1 MSPRPPVRPSVSPQ
15 RYLVRRVMVGLLLG
29 VALLGIFRIVG
40 GLFGNE
46 TVVTLDQPEPQP
58 ENQLAS
64 QLGSPTPDTEREPS
78 DHTNPPLGVAGGS
91 GEGDS
96 AAGPVETAAEPRGA
110 PTPADPAR
118 VLIVGD
124 SDAGTFGPY
133 LQQLLAETRV
143 TETVLDYKVSSGLAR
158 PDFFDWHAE
167 LERIVP
173 EFEPDIVVV
182 TFGGNDGQFLADASG
197 SSVVGQTR
205 PDADNSAWTTEYRA
219 RVERVLDYLDADGRT
234 VIWVG
239 IPNHVD
245 PDVRFRMQ
253 IQDEAVKAQVAEHP
267 DVRFVDAWTRFA
279 GRRGGFA
286 EFVVDPRDGQGKP
299 VRASDGF
306 HLNRVGAEILAIDIS
321 QVVFDELRRRGAEI

>member
-15 RYLVRRVMVGLLLG
+15 RYLVRRVMAGLLLG
-29 VALLGIFRIVG
+29 VVLLGVFRVAG
-40 GLFGNE
+40 ALFG
-46 TVVTLDQPEPQP
+46 
-58 ENQLAS
+58 S
-64 QLGSPTPDTEREPS
+64 DTERLSVTDESTPAPQTPGQEASGLTGPDESSEP
-78 DHTNPPLGVAGGS
+78 TNLPLGVSAGS
-91 GEGDS
+91 GDGEG
-96 AAGPVETAAEPRGA
+96 ATGVVEASREPRGA

-173 EFEPDIVVV
+173 EFDPDIVVV
-182 TFGGNDGQFLADASG
+182 TFGGNDGQFLADRSG
-197 SSVVGQTR
+197 ASVVGQTR
-205 PDADNSAWTTEYRA
+205 PDADNSAWTTEYRG
-219 RVERVLDYLDADGRT
+219 RVEQVLDYLDDDGRT

-253 IQDEAVKAQVAEHP
+253 LQDEAVKAQVAEHP

-321 QVVFDELRRRGAEI
+321 QVVFDELRRRGAAI